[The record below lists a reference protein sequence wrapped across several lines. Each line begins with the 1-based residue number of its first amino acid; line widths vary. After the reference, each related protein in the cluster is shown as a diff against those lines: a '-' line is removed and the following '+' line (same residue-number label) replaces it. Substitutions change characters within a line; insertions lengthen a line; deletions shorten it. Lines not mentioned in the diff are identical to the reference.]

1 MTKCIIVEGPDGAG
15 KSTLL
20 KQLERYLGKPVYH
33 TGGPV
38 DSEAMFLK
46 KLKEA
51 EARMGSHLLDR
62 TPHIS
67 EPIYARASSRRAFV
81 SEYEL
86 HERLRERNAIVV
98 YCRLSSMATMF
109 RNIDRGKKAHKNP
122 EHLAEVMRNYKAIVE
137 DYDSTMSALP
147 AKGITVIRYDWEND
161 RVARL
166 VEALS

>member
-15 KSTLL
+15 KTTLL
-20 KQLERYLGKPVYH
+20 KQLGRYLGKPVYH

-38 DSEAMFLK
+38 DSETMFLK
-46 KLKEA
+46 KLHEA
-51 EARMGSHLLDR
+51 ESRMGSHILDR

-67 EPIYARASSRRAFV
+67 EPIYARASSRRAFLT
-81 SEYEL
+81 EHEL
-86 HERLRERNAIVV
+86 HGRLREGNTVVV

-109 RNIDRGKKAHKNP
+109 RHIDRGKKPHKSP

-137 DYDSTMSALP
+137 DYDSVMVNLRP
-147 AKGITVIRYDWEND
+147 QGITVIKYDWEND
-161 RVARL
+161 DIAPL

>member
-38 DSEAMFLK
+38 ASEVMFLE
-46 KLKEA
+46 KLQEA
-51 EARMGSHLLDR
+51 EDRMGSHLLDR

-67 EPIYARASSRRAFV
+67 EPIYARASSRRAFIP
-81 SEYEL
+81 EHEL
-86 HERLRERNAIVV
+86 HERLRERNPVV
-98 YCRLSSMATMF
+98 IYCRLSSMATMF
-109 RNIDRGKKAHKNP
+109 RKIDRRKKPHKSP

-137 DYDSTMSALP
+137 DYDLAMSDLR
-147 AKGITVIRYDWEND
+147 AKGLTVIRYDWEND
-161 RVARL
+161 DLARL
-166 VEALS
+166 VEVLS

>member
-20 KQLERYLGKPVYH
+20 KRLERYLGKPVYH

-38 DSEAMFLK
+38 ASKVMFLE
-46 KLKEA
+46 KLREA
-51 EARMGSHLLDR
+51 EARMESHLLDR

-67 EPIYARASSRRAFV
+67 EPIYARAGSRRTFV
-81 SEYEL
+81 PEHEL
-86 HERLRERNAIVV
+86 HERLRSRNPVVV

-109 RNIDRGKKAHKNP
+109 RNMDRGKKAHKSP

-137 DYDSTMSALP
+137 DYDLTMSGLR

-161 RVARL
+161 DLARL